1 MSAIIIYLVNINA
14 SNNKIYPIA
23 NWCKTIFHSFGL
35 GVAGLFKMSCDS
47 RSCIVYKGPEFKENN
62 KTVKVNGQ
70 CYSVKENI
78 IQCVDDDNKEKVYL

>member
-1 MSAIIIYLVNINA
+1 MLQITKFIQSPTGAKLFSILL
-14 SNNKIYPIA
+14 
-23 NWCKTIFHSFGL
+23 GL
-35 GVAGLFKMSCDS
+35 GIAGLFKMSCDS